1 MKIRQIEYVCNVIGK
16 DVSGIFIWALS
27 AITKTKSNMIAL

>member
-1 MKIRQIEYVCNVIGK
+1 MRIRQIKYVCNVIGK
-16 DVSGIFIWALS
+16 NASGIFIWALS